1 VPSTRLLTLGPANEP
16 LWVRR
21 YVPEIGEAWAAML
34 VGGDVP
40 APGPRGLKG
49 MAIFAATANEAKEA
63 AKAYLGRSEPM
74 N

>member
-1 VPSTRLLTLGPANEP
+1 
-16 LWVRR
+16 
-21 YVPEIGEAWAAML
+21 
-34 VGGDVP
+34 
-40 APGPRGLKG
+40 LKG